1 MVQLRPGY
9 VVNERGTPEAVVLS
23 LYGPK
28 GYAHTVCVFAE
39 GGRYHVINQDTLL
52 TLQAPSLEAAAT
64 ALLPGWT
71 WGGVA
76 QRAGTRGRLVQMIK
90 R

>member
-1 MVQLRPGY
+1 M
-9 VVNERGTPEAVVLS
+9 VLS
-23 LYGPK
+23 LYGPT

-39 GGRYHVINQDTLL
+39 RGRYHVINQDTLL
-52 TLQAPSLEAAAT
+52 ILQAPSLEAAAT

-76 QRAGTRGRLVQMIK
+76 QRAGTRGRLMQMIK